1 MRAPPQPYPLLGGG
15 RGDHVQVEQVVEGHR
30 LVAVRARAADVD
42 TAGEDAAGRAALV
55 TEGQVLVPV
64 SSRDGSAFVAVSS
77 RDGPAASSWRRVW
90 TGAGGWSIRP
100 PRRRGGWFVVRRGGP
115 CRTGRRRGRA
125 RRGWVR

>member
-1 MRAPPQPYPLLGGG
+1 MVKSRRGRAGGTVTAARGCWWRRRNAVLRHGEPQYAWRP
-15 RGDHVQVEQVVEGHR
+15 
-30 LVAVRARAADVD
+30 VAVK
-42 TAGEDAAGRAALV
+42 GRWQ
-55 TEGQVLVPV
+55 TGQVLVPV

-100 PRRRGGWFVVRRGGP
+100 PRRRGGRFVVRRGGP

-125 RRGWVR
+125 RRGWV

>member
-1 MRAPPQPYPLLGGG
+1 MVKSRRGRGGG
-15 RGDHVQVEQVVEGHR
+15 TVTTARGCWWRRRNAVLRQGETQYAWR
-30 LVAVRARAADVD
+30 PVAVK
-42 TAGEDAAGRAALV
+42 GRWK
-55 TEGQVLVPV
+55 TGQVLVPV

-100 PRRRGGWFVVRRGGP
+100 PRRRGGRFVVRRGGP

-125 RRGWVR
+125 RRGGAR